1 MVRCQINRQTIL
13 QRTYRLHKAAL
24 PIPSNSEPKLIK
36 KKTKNLWRET
46 PQTNKKEKDK
56 IKQQWKLKHTEHL
69 WSKYN

>member
-36 KKTKNLWRET
+36 NPKNLWRKT
-46 PQTNKKEKDK
+46 PQTNKKEKRK
-56 IKQQWKLKHTEHL
+56 TK
-69 WSKYN
+69 